1 MLNNIRVVMINT
13 FHPGNIG
20 AAARALKNMGLSQLY
35 LVDPKEFPHPEA
47 ESRAAGALDLLQ
59 NAVVVNTLEEAI
71 KDCSLVVGTSARNRS
86 FPWPM
91 LDARNC
97 AEKAILEAKTAPVA
111 IVFGRERM
119 GLHNEELMQ
128 CNFHLAIPTDPVY
141 PVLNVSAAIQVVC
154 YELWLAQQNSSST
167 STELPSASTTATTP
181 NNDLLVEYPSSEEMG
196 HFYTHLEQT
205 LKDINFIVSQH
216 EGKVMTK
223 LRRLFNRARPEKVE
237 LNMLR
242 GVLSAVQRNSKK

>member
-47 ESRAAGALDLLQ
+47 ESRAAGATDLLSE
-59 NAVVVNTLEEAI
+59 AIVVNTLEEAI
-71 KDCSLVVGTSARNRS
+71 QDCSLVIGTSARSRS

-91 LDARNC
+91 LDARSC
-97 AEKAILEAKTAPVA
+97 ADKAVAEAAQAPVA

-128 CNFHLAIPTDPVY
+128 CNFHLAIPADPDY
-141 PVLNVSAAIQVVC
+141 PVLNVSAAIQIVC
-154 YELWLAQQNSSST
+154 YELWQAQQQT
-167 STELPSASTTATTP
+167 QISTETTSAA
-181 NNDLLVEYPSSEEMG
+181 EYPSSDDMK
-196 HFYTHLEQT
+196 HFYGHLEQS
-205 LKDINFIVSQH
+205 LRDVNFIVPQH

-223 LRRLFNRARPEKVE
+223 LTRFFNRARPEKVE

-242 GVLSAVQRNSKK
+242 GVLSAVQRGVGK

>member
-1 MLNNIRVVMINT
+1 MLNNIRVVLINT

-35 LVDPKEFPHPEA
+35 LVEPREYPHPEA
-47 ESRAAGALDLLQ
+47 ESRAAGARDLLDS
-59 NAVVVNTLEEAI
+59 AVVVASLEEAI
-71 KDCSLVVGTSARNRS
+71 RDCSLVVGTSARSRS

-91 LDARNC
+91 LDARSC
-97 AEKAILEAKTAPVA
+97 AEKAVNEATQGPVA

-128 CNFHLAIPTDPVY
+128 CNFHLSIPADPAY

-154 YELWLAQQNSSST
+154 YELWLASQQQ
-167 STELPSASTTATTP
+167 SAQTVCEQEAA
-181 NNDLLVEYPSSEEMG
+181 EYPSSEEMG
-196 HFYTHLEQT
+196 HFYNHLEQS
-205 LKDINFIVSQH
+205 LKDVDFIITQH

-223 LRRLFNRARPEKVE
+223 LRRLFNRARPEKAE
-237 LNMLR
+237 LSMLR
-242 GVLSAVQRNSKK
+242 GVLSAIGRKVNR